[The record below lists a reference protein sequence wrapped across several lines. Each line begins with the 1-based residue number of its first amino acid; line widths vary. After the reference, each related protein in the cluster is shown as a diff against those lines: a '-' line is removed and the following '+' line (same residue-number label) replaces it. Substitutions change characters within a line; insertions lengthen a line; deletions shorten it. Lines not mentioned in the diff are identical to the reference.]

1 MDAGTRPTWDE
12 LRISMRKA
20 QILEAAARVF
30 TRKGYHRATTKEIAG
45 EAGVSE
51 GTIYNYFDSKDALLV
66 GMMGQ
71 LAEAQQLDEKL
82 SEGLDS
88 NTYEFVVSMLRD
100 RQDFMRRNYTML
112 LPALSEILVRPKL
125 AERYYQE
132 VALPVFKVL
141 ERHLKERIARGQ
153 MRPINVGLA
162 VRIISATVMGL
173 LLLFALGDPLVQSQW
188 DELAEVMASLL
199 VKGFEREQTER
210 A

>member
-1 MDAGTRPTWDE
+1 MDAGTKPTWDE

-30 TRKGYHRATTKEIAG
+30 TRKGYHRATTKEIAE

-66 GMMGQ
+66 SMMGQ

-82 SEGLDS
+82 SEGLNS
-88 NTYEFVVSMLRD
+88 NAYEFVVAMLRD

-141 ERHLKERIARGQ
+141 ERHLEERIARGQ
-153 MRPINVGLA
+153 MRPINVSLA

-199 VKGFEREQTER
+199 VKGFEREQTEK